1 MSKRALGVFLI
12 LALLLAM
19 PSCSLDEL
27 TDTLAKLN
35 ENVLGGNPENVTAA
49 NEKVE
54 NTTTPTNKNDNKE
67 EFEKFQST
75 VNTIAG
81 ALAGEGATIEL
92 PDTVLA
98 NVSRE
103 EISDL
108 AGAIEKAA
116 NADSSYVES
125 MKEAAED
132 KTQIATKGTAELV
145 TTIVNQLTESGSSDT
160 GITIPDTGNE
170 ELNDLLTPL
179 ADGINK
185 ITGKGG
191 DGTTEEYAPTKA
203 DAVILQMTQSVVT
216 TLAESLMV
224 EDENGNMTIPK
235 DENGDIKLPE
245 NPADLLTDENVEVI
259 ASALQTINTLA
270 PSSAFAGL
278 NIDYQSLLDTF
289 LKGGETTGN
298 EG

>member
-1 MSKRALGVFLI
+1 MSRRALGVFLI

-54 NTTTPTNKNDNKE
+54 QTTKPASEENKGNLQTTVDTITE
-67 EFEKFQST
+67 ALGGQSGAIT
-75 VNTIAG
+75 VN
-81 ALAGEGATIEL
+81 
-92 PDTVLA
+92 DVLESLEPSA
-98 NVSRE
+98 
-103 EISDL
+103 ISDL
-108 AGAIEKAA
+108 AGAIEKAT
-116 NADSSYVES
+116 NADPSYVES
-125 MKEAAED
+125 MNEEAAGE
-132 KTQIATKGTAELV
+132 TQTATKGTAELV
-145 TTIVNQLTESGSSDT
+145 TTIVNQLTKSENPDS
-160 GITIPDTGNE
+160 GITIPETGNA
-170 ELNDLLTPL
+170 DLDALLEPL
-179 ADGINK
+179 ATGINK
-185 ITGKGG
+185 ITGNG
-191 DGTTEEYAPTKA
+191 GTTEGYAPTKA

-245 NPADLLTDENVEVI
+245 NPADLLTEENVEVI

-289 LKGGETTGN
+289 LKGGDTTGN

>member
-1 MSKRALGVFLI
+1 MSRRALGVFLI

-54 NTTTPTNKNDNKE
+54 NTTTAADETNKE
-67 EFEKFQST
+67 EFQST

-92 PDTVLA
+92 PEKVLA

-116 NADSSYVES
+116 NADPSYVES
-125 MKEAAED
+125 MNEAAAGE
-132 KTQIATKGTAELV
+132 TETATKGTAELV
-145 TTIVNQLTESGSSDT
+145 TTIVNQLTKSENPDS
-160 GITIPDTGNE
+160 GITIPETGNA
-170 ELNDLLTPL
+170 DLDALLEPL
-179 ADGINK
+179 ATGINK
-185 ITGKGG
+185 ITGKG
-191 DGTTEEYAPTKA
+191 DSTAEEHVPTKA

-245 NPADLLTDENVEVI
+245 NPADLLTEENVEVI

-289 LKGGETTGN
+289 LKGGDTTGN

>member
-1 MSKRALGVFLI
+1 MSRRALGVFLI

-54 NTTTPTNKNDNKE
+54 NTTTAADETNKE
-67 EFEKFQST
+67 EFQST

-81 ALAGEGATIEL
+81 ALVGEGATIEL
-92 PDTVLA
+92 PEKVLA
-98 NVSRE
+98 NVSSE

-116 NADSSYVES
+116 NADPSYVES
-125 MKEAAED
+125 MNEAAAEET
-132 KTQIATKGTAELV
+132 KTATKGTAELV
-145 TTIVNQLTESGSSDT
+145 TTIVNQLTESENPDS

-170 ELNDLLTPL
+170 ELNALLEPL
-179 ADGINK
+179 ATGINK
-185 ITGKGG
+185 ITGNGE
-191 DGTTEEYAPTKA
+191 TTEGYAPTKA

>member
-1 MSKRALGVFLI
+1 MSRRALGVFLI

-54 NTTTPTNKNDNKE
+54 NTTTAADETNKE
-67 EFEKFQST
+67 EFQST

-92 PDTVLA
+92 PEKVLA

-108 AGAIEKAA
+108 AGAIEKAT
-116 NADSSYVES
+116 NADPSYVES
-125 MKEAAED
+125 MKEDAAVE
-132 KTQIATKGTAELV
+132 TQTATKGTAELV

-160 GITIPDTGNE
+160 GITIPDTGNAD
-170 ELNDLLTPL
+170 LNALLEPL
-179 ADGINK
+179 ATGINK
-185 ITGKGG
+185 ITGNGE
-191 DGTTEEYAPTKA
+191 TTEEYAPTKA

>member
-1 MSKRALGVFLI
+1 MSRRALGVFLI

-54 NTTTPTNKNDNKE
+54 NTTTAADETNKE
-67 EFEKFQST
+67 EFQST

-81 ALAGEGATIEL
+81 ALVGEGATIEL
-92 PDTVLA
+92 PEKVLA
-98 NVSRE
+98 NVSSE

-116 NADSSYVES
+116 NADPSYVKS
-125 MKEAAED
+125 MEEEAAAE
-132 KTQIATKGTAELV
+132 TQTATKGTAELV

-160 GITIPDTGNE
+160 GITIPETGNA
-170 ELNDLLTPL
+170 DLDALLKPL
-179 ADGINK
+179 ATGINK
-185 ITGKGG
+185 ITGKG
-191 DGTTEEYAPTKA
+191 DSTTEEYAPTKA

-224 EDENGNMTIPK
+224 EDEDGNMTIPK
-235 DENGDIKLPE
+235 DENGDIQLPE

>member
-1 MSKRALGVFLI
+1 MLESLE
-12 LALLLAM
+12 
-19 PSCSLDEL
+19 PS
-27 TDTLAKLN
+27 A
-35 ENVLGGNPENVTAA
+35 
-49 NEKVE
+49 
-54 NTTTPTNKNDNKE
+54 
-67 EFEKFQST
+67 
-75 VNTIAG
+75 
-81 ALAGEGATIEL
+81 
-92 PDTVLA
+92 
-98 NVSRE
+98 
-103 EISDL
+103 ISDL

-116 NADSSYVES
+116 NADPSYVES
-125 MKEAAED
+125 MKEEVTGE
-132 KTQIATKGTAELV
+132 TQTATKGTAELV
-145 TTIVNQLTESGSSDT
+145 TTIVNQLTKSEETDS

-170 ELNDLLTPL
+170 ELNALLEPL
-179 ADGINK
+179 ATGINK

-235 DENGDIKLPE
+235 DENGDIQLPE

>member
-1 MSKRALGVFLI
+1 MSRRALGVFLI

-54 NTTTPTNKNDNKE
+54 QTTKPASDENKGNLQTTVDTITE
-67 EFEKFQST
+67 ALGGQSGTIT
-75 VNTIAG
+75 V
-81 ALAGEGATIEL
+81 
-92 PDTVLA
+92 DDVLESLEPSA
-98 NVSRE
+98 
-103 EISDL
+103 ISDL

-116 NADSSYVES
+116 NADPSYVES
-125 MKEAAED
+125 MKEEVTGE
-132 KTQIATKGTAELV
+132 TQTATKGTAELV
-145 TTIVNQLTESGSSDT
+145 TTIVNQLTKSEETDS

-170 ELNDLLTPL
+170 ELNALLEPL
-179 ADGINK
+179 ATGINK

-235 DENGDIKLPE
+235 DENGDIQLPE

>member
-1 MSKRALGVFLI
+1 MSRRALGVFLI

-35 ENVLGGNPENVTAA
+35 KNVLGGNPENVTAA

-54 NTTTPTNKNDNKE
+54 NTTTAADETNKE
-67 EFEKFQST
+67 EFQST

-81 ALAGEGATIEL
+81 ALVGEGATIEL
-92 PDTVLA
+92 PEKVLA
-98 NVSRE
+98 NVSSE

-116 NADSSYVES
+116 NADPSYVES
-125 MKEAAED
+125 MNEAAAEET
-132 KTQIATKGTAELV
+132 KTATKGTAELV

-245 NPADLLTDENVEVI
+245 NPADLLTEENVEVI

-289 LKGGETTGN
+289 LKGGDTTGN

>member
-1 MSKRALGVFLI
+1 MSRRALGVFLI
-12 LALLLAM
+12 LAMLLAM

-54 NTTTPTNKNDNKE
+54 QTTKPASDENKGNLQTTVDTITE
-67 EFEKFQST
+67 ALGGQSGAIT
-75 VNTIAG
+75 VG
-81 ALAGEGATIEL
+81 
-92 PDTVLA
+92 DVLESLEPSA
-98 NVSRE
+98 
-103 EISDL
+103 ISDL
-108 AGAIEKAA
+108 AGAIEKAT
-116 NADSSYVES
+116 NADPSYVES
-125 MKEAAED
+125 MKEDAAVE
-132 KTQIATKGTAELV
+132 TQTATKGTAELV
-145 TTIVNQLTESGSSDT
+145 TTIVNQLTENGNPDS
-160 GITIPDTGNE
+160 GITIPETGNA
-170 ELNDLLTPL
+170 DLDALLEPL
-179 ADGINK
+179 ATGINK
-185 ITGKGG
+185 ITGKG
-191 DGTTEEYAPTKA
+191 DSTAEEHVPTKA

>member
-1 MSKRALGVFLI
+1 MSRRALGVFLI
-12 LALLLAM
+12 LAMLLAM

-54 NTTTPTNKNDNKE
+54 QTTKPASDENKGNLQTTVDTITE
-67 EFEKFQST
+67 ALGGQSGAIT
-75 VNTIAG
+75 VG
-81 ALAGEGATIEL
+81 
-92 PDTVLA
+92 DVLESLEPSA
-98 NVSRE
+98 
-103 EISDL
+103 ISDL
-108 AGAIEKAA
+108 AGAIEKAT
-116 NADSSYVES
+116 NADPSYVES
-125 MKEAAED
+125 MKEDAAVE
-132 KTQIATKGTAELV
+132 TQTATKGTAELV
-145 TTIVNQLTESGSSDT
+145 TTIVNQLTESGNPDS
-160 GITIPDTGNE
+160 GITIPETGNA
-170 ELNDLLTPL
+170 DLDALLEPL
-179 ADGINK
+179 ATGINK
-185 ITGKGG
+185 ITGKG
-191 DGTTEEYAPTKA
+191 DSTAEEHVPTKA